1 MVLRSAERVAYGQH
15 DARTSAGVVSVGL
28 HRLDRRFVV
37 LRFHSGV
44 PLPVTLVLR
53 SINSALRGGG

>member
-1 MVLRSAERVAYGQH
+1 MVLRSAERVVYGQC
-15 DARTSAGVVSVGL
+15 DALTSAGVVSVGQQWL
-28 HRLDRRFVV
+28 YRRFVV

-53 SINSALRGGG
+53 SINSALRGG